1 MPKSFLVRKKSCVQT
16 RTWEDVATPIF
27 TPGNSDISTPLTTP
41 PPTPEKGKASD
52 CEDDT
57 KEEKAPVVPVRKASK
72 DAEVLSPTRDDTITS
87 NIFQFPPRLNQ
98 PHFSTAFSRPQIEH
112 IPSRRGHND
121 YGALPH
127 FPHLPTLRPPVLWN
141 HVMHAHVHGHAHP
154 ASFMHA
160 HSPPPNW
167 LPTPP
172 PFNSSPNT
180 WISPYAGK
188 TPSPLGVLSPAEIP
202 SPSSTVMAD
211 EPSSF
216 NSAAIPM
223 HPSSHM
229 GPVDLMTRQGDQ
241 SQGLLKAPVP
251 CFPIRE
257 RVTPYPKPTGIKVE
271 VINNGFGIKN
281 PLLTNEKPGA
291 IHPDVHAI
299 HSPPAYLMTSEPC
312 HTCSLCGFKT
322 DTPRLLQKH
331 LKTHKEIKRFLCTVC
346 GKGFNDTFDLKRHTR
361 THTGVRPY
369 KCDICGKAF
378 TQRCSLESH
387 GKKIHGMMFMF
398 AFNERRTKVYV
409 CEECGH
415 STDDPEEHFLH
426 LRTQHPNNPAIL
438 RCHDRRQ
445 FKFGGK
451 LHERRKTDSLDA
463 EEIQVT

>member
-16 RTWEDVATPIF
+16 RTWEDVATPTF
-27 TPGNSDISTPLTTP
+27 TPGDSDTSTPWTTP
-41 PPTPEKGKASD
+41 PPTPEKRTVSD

-57 KEEKAPVVPVRKASK
+57 KGEKALAVPVKKPRNY
-72 DAEVLSPTRDDTITS
+72 AEVTSPARPETITS
-87 NIFQFPPRLNQ
+87 NIFQFPPRLNH
-98 PHFSTAFSRPQIEH
+98 PHFSAAFSRPPIEH
-112 IPSRRGHND
+112 IPSRREHD
-121 YGALPH
+121 YSPISH
-127 FPHLPTLRPPVLWN
+127 FPRLPALRPPVLWN
-141 HVMHAHVHGHAHP
+141 HVMHAHP
-154 ASFMHA
+154 ASFMHV
-160 HSPPPNW
+160 HSPPPTW

-172 PFNSSPNT
+172 PINSSPNT
-180 WISPYAGK
+180 WMSPYAGK

-202 SPSSTVMAD
+202 SPSSTVMAE

-216 NSAAIPM
+216 NSAAMPV
-223 HPSSHM
+223 HLSSHI
-229 GPVDLMTRQGDQ
+229 GPLDLMTRQADQ
-241 SQGLLKAPVP
+241 SQPLLQAPVP
-251 CFPIRE
+251 HFPIRE

-291 IHPDVHAI
+291 IHPDVHPI
-299 HSPPAYLMTSEPC
+299 QTSPAYLMTSEPC
-312 HTCSLCGFKT
+312 HACTLCGFKT
-322 DTPRLLQKH
+322 DTPRMLQKH
-331 LKTHKEIKRFLCTVC
+331 LKSHKEIKRFLCTVC

-387 GKKIHGMMFMF
+387 GKKIHGMMFTF

-415 STDDPEEHFLH
+415 STNDPEEHFLH

-451 LHERRKTDSLDA
+451 LHERRKVCSSDT